1 MDERQV
7 SVVIPVIRPVG
18 AKKCIMA
25 LALDPSPCGY
35 EVITEVDKERI
46 GCPKMV
52 KKLVART
59 KYDWVMFLA
68 DDTIPQPRMI
78 TNAFEAAEKLPD
90 RWGLV
95 GLNDGFPNA
104 EKWACHWMGH
114 KKLLPFLDGEFFH
127 TGYKHSFCDCELLER
142 CKSLGKYVFA
152 EQAKLIHNN
161 PLLKGQELDP
171 DYARIY
177 SHVVHRRDLVLFRK
191 RQRSNWK

>member
-18 AKKCIMA
+18 AKKCIAA
-25 LALDPSPCGY
+25 LGADLSFRNY
-35 EVITEVDKERI
+35 EIVTEEDKERI

-68 DDTIPQPRMI
+68 DDTIPQPGMI
-78 TNAFEAAEKLPD
+78 MNAFETTEKLPD
-90 RWGLV
+90 KWGMV
-95 GLNDGFPNA
+95 GLNDGYPKA
-104 EKWACHWMGH
+104 EQWACHWMAH
-114 KKLLPFLDGEFFH
+114 KKLLPLLDGEFFY
-127 TGYKHSFCDCELLER
+127 TGYRHSFCDCELLER
-142 CKSLGKYVFA
+142 CKGLGRYVFA
-152 EQAKLIHNN
+152 EKAKLIHNN

-177 SHVVHRRDLVLFRK
+177 SQVFHRRDLVLFRK